1 MAKRDM
7 VVGVRLTVE
16 DVAKLDR
23 LAAKTY
29 RGRADI
35 LRCLISQAAAAEH
48 PDLIIGGAL
57 PSVTLAEAGKAHV
70 G

>member
-1 MAKRDM
+1 VAKRDM
-7 VVGVRLTVE
+7 VVGVRLTAE
-16 DVAKLDR
+16 DVAKLDQ

-35 LRCLISQAAAAEH
+35 LRCLINQATMA
-48 PDLIIGGAL
+48 DQLDIVLSGTV
-57 PSVTLAEAGKAHV
+57 SAGSETSCV

>member
-1 MAKRDM
+1 VAKRDM
-7 VVGVRLTVE
+7 VVGVRLTAD
-16 DVAKLDR
+16 DVAKLDQ

-35 LRCLISQAAAAEH
+35 LRCLISQATAAEH
-48 PDLIIGGAL
+48 LDIVIDRALSADSGA
-57 PSVTLAEAGKAHV
+57 TCV

>member
-1 MAKRDM
+1 VAKRDM
-7 VVGVRLTVE
+7 VVGVRLTAE
-16 DVAKLDR
+16 DVAKLDN

-35 LRCLISQAAAAEH
+35 LRCLISQAAAADHLDILLE
-48 PDLIIGGAL
+48 GAV
-57 PSVTLAEAGKAHV
+57 SAGSGVAHV

>member
-1 MAKRDM
+1 VAKRDM
-7 VVGVRLTVE
+7 VVGVRLTAD
-16 DVAKLDR
+16 DVAKLDG

-35 LRCLISQAAAAEH
+35 LQCLISQAAAAEH
-48 PDLIIGGAL
+48 PDIVLG
-57 PSVTLAEAGKAHV
+57 EAGSAESGASH